1 MKTVVVPFRDRAPQL
16 RALLPFLAKHFDRV
30 VVAEQALGKPFNRGA
45 IKHAGALFAAAGPD
59 TTLYFHD
66 VDLLPGPQFPGYPLI
81 PPACSRVVHLY
92 GHRHCLGGIVGMT
105 ARAYD
110 KIGGFGTDRWSWG
123 GEDTA
128 LQAKVLAAG
137 LKIDRSGF
145 TLRYQNDAAIQELDS
160 DGAPMRGAEARRRFI
175 AEYEKRERADQG
187 DAVAPEPLELQS
199 TGVLHSPESGLYHG
213 IFA

>member
-1 MKTVVVPFRDRAPQL
+1 MKIVVVPFRDRAPQL
-16 RALLPFLAKHFDRV
+16 RALLPFLAKHFDRI
-30 VVAEQALGKPFNRGA
+30 VVAEQAPGKPFNRGA
-45 IKHAGALFAAAGPD
+45 IKHAGVQFAAAAPE

-66 VDLLPGPQFPGYPLI
+66 VDLLPGPRFPGSPIIL
-81 PPACSRVVHLY
+81 PESPRVVHLY
-92 GHRHCLGGIVGMT
+92 GHRHCLGGIVGIN
-105 ARAYD
+105 ARNYD
-110 KIGGFGTDRWSWG
+110 EIGGFDTDRWVWG

-145 TLRYQNDAAIQELDS
+145 TLRYQNDAAVRELDS
-160 DGAPMRGAEARRRFI
+160 EGVPMRGAEARRRFI

-187 DAVAPEPLELQS
+187 AAEAPEALKLHS
-199 TGVLHSPESGLYHG
+199 TGPLHSPKSGLYHG